1 VIAQGVQFFAEAF
14 AVLYGNRVRSLLT
27 ILGLIIGVAAVIA
40 IQILGHG
47 MSGAVSG
54 ILGSLNDKSFFLFPN
69 QAQADVRKAAIKI
82 GDIEAVKL
90 AVPNIL
96 SAVPAGNVQRRMSA
110 GHAHARLSL
119 AADSDVSF
127 AAIPLIYGRN
137 ISTADVAGAAH
148 VAVINNNAYMRLFP
162 NGGDPVGTSLRVAER
177 RFVVI
182 GAQGKPTQGIIPI
195 TFGGDVLIPYTTY
208 EHEYLR
214 TRPLFAARFVV
225 ADATRIAETE
235 TAVLDYFRKLK
246 GGRADYQTFDRKS
259 FATSVDGIF
268 GVLTLVVAL
277 IGAISLLVAGIGI
290 MNIMLVSVTERT
302 REIGVRKAIGAT
314 NLQVLTQFFIEA
326 LLLSLI
332 GCGIGLALG
341 LLAGWAVN
349 RFALIAISGIVAPI
363 PWLQSVGIAV
373 GFATL
378 VTLLFGTYPAFRA
391 SRLDPIE
398 ALRYE

>member
-1 VIAQGVQFFAEAF
+1 VISLAGQFFSEAF
-14 AVLYGNRVRSLLT
+14 AVLYGNRTRSLLT

-54 ILGSLNDKSFFLFPN
+54 ALSSLNDKSFFLFPN
-69 QAQADVRKAAIKI
+69 ARQADVTKSAIKI
-82 GDIEAVKL
+82 RDIDNVKL

-96 SAVPAGNVQRRMSA
+96 SAVPAGGVQRRISA
-110 GHAHARLSL
+110 GHSHARLSI

-127 AAIPLIYGRN
+127 AAVPLIYGRN
-137 ISTADVAGAAH
+137 ISKDDVAGAEH
-148 VAVINNNAYMRLFP
+148 VAVINDNAYHRLYP
-162 NGGDPVGTSLRVAER
+162 AGGDPVGQSIRVAER

-182 GAQGKPTQGIIPI
+182 GVQGKPTQGIIPV

-214 TRPLFAARFVV
+214 TRPLFAARFIV
-225 ADATRIAETE
+225 ADGTQLATTE
-235 TAVLDYFRKLK
+235 AAVLDYFKKLK
-246 GGRADYQTFDRKS
+246 GGRADYQIFDRKTFS
-259 FATSVDGIF
+259 TAVDGIF
-268 GVLTLVVAL
+268 NVLTLIVAL
-277 IGAISLLVAGIGI
+277 IGAISLVVAGIGI

-314 NLQVLTQFFIEA
+314 NLQVLAQFFIEA

-341 LLAGWAVN
+341 LTAGWAVN
-349 RFALIAISGIVAPI
+349 TFALIKISGIVAPI
-363 PWLQSVGIAV
+363 PWLQSVAIAV

-391 SRLDPIE
+391 SQLDPIE

>member
-1 VIAQGVQFFAEAF
+1 MISLAGQFFSEAF
-14 AVLYGNRVRSLLT
+14 AVLYGNRTRSLLT

-54 ILGSLNDKSFFLFPN
+54 ALSSLNDKSFFLFPN
-69 QAQADVRKAAIKI
+69 ARQADVTKSAIKI
-82 GDIEAVKL
+82 RDIDNVKL

-96 SAVPAGNVQRRMSA
+96 SAVPAGGVQRRISA
-110 GHAHARLSL
+110 GHSHARLSI

-127 AAIPLIYGRN
+127 AAVPLIYGRN
-137 ISTADVAGAAH
+137 ISKDDVAGAEH
-148 VAVINNNAYMRLFP
+148 VAVINDNAYHRLYP
-162 NGGDPVGTSLRVAER
+162 AGGDPVGQSIRVAER

-182 GAQGKPTQGIIPI
+182 GVQGKPTQGIIPV

-214 TRPLFAARFVV
+214 TRPLFAARFIV
-225 ADATRIAETE
+225 ADGTQLATTE
-235 TAVLDYFRKLK
+235 AAVLDYFKKLK
-246 GGRADYQTFDRKS
+246 GGRADYQIFDRKTFS
-259 FATSVDGIF
+259 TAVDGIF
-268 GVLTLVVAL
+268 NVLTLIVAL
-277 IGAISLLVAGIGI
+277 IGAISLVVAGIGI

-314 NLQVLTQFFIEA
+314 NLQVLAQFFIEA

-341 LLAGWAVN
+341 LTAGWAVN
-349 RFALIAISGIVAPI
+349 TFALIKISGIVAPI
-363 PWLQSVGIAV
+363 PWLQSVAIAV

-391 SRLDPIE
+391 SQLDPIE